1 MSNIRFPFWQEVRKL
16 LVDRQDGT
24 YAERV
29 EAYPPKVLM
38 TDNDNSFSRLK
49 VDVAR
54 SCFFAG
60 RQAFTFYEFS
70 IPTEQSQVIK
80 VVAPVNT
87 IVQSFGASLNVA
99 ALKIEL
105 VAGGTEGG
113 TFGTLLPIM
122 KTNNMTTA
130 GDYTPQITMAVGG
143 THTGGT
149 VVDVIQLIAGSPA
162 RQAVASTASEE
173 EPFGFAPATY
183 YIRLINNDGAT
194 ATGIF
199 RARWEEQP

>member
-1 MSNIRFPFWQEVRKL
+1 MADIIYKGAQNADMKL
-16 LVDRQDGT
+16 IDMGDT
-24 YAERV
+24 TFANRV
-29 EAYPPKVLM
+29 EAHPPLRLM
-38 TDNDNSFSRLK
+38 TENLNSFARLK

-70 IPTEQSQVIK
+70 IGTGLTQVIK
-80 VVAPVNT
+80 VVAAVNT
-87 IVQSFGASLNVA
+87 IVQSFGASLNIA

-105 VAGGTEGG
+105 VTGGTEGG
-113 TFGTLLPIM
+113 TFDTSLPM
-122 KTNNMTTA
+122 LKTNNMTTA
-130 GDYTPQITMAVGG
+130 GEYTPQITMAVGG

-149 VVDVIQLIAGSPA
+149 VVDVIQLIAGTPA